1 MSALVFGRY
10 EILGPLGG
18 RGSTRAY
25 KAKSIGVE
33 GFEKEVVVWRI
44 RGEANS
50 GSTSHEQMI
59 AEAKRAALLSHANI
73 AQVLDVGVESGDCFV
88 ATEYVAGG
96 SLASL
101 LAQRPLPWRIIA
113 HIAVQVA
120 NALDYAHARRDASQR
135 LLGIVHR
142 GVSPHRILL
151 STAGGVKLTGFGTT
165 WPRRT
170 ELAEH
175 ETRYCSPEQLGG
187 EPLDGRSDVYSLGL
201 VVKQGIS
208 RDIPIEIERA
218 LSHAL
223 ERYPEDRPTAGE
235 LRDALR
241 NALHE
246 RGEWV
251 RPAEVARLVS
261 DSASASGSASDSA
274 SDRVSASASV
284 SDSVSASVSASVS
297 VSASD
302 SVSASV
308 SASVSVS
315 DRVGALV
322 SVAGALEGCGALYA
336 AIDHLEAAIE
346 AQNLDRLEDVATTL
360 LLYERFGE
368 LCLQA
373 HVGDRGAPT
382 MIAGLD
388 LADGVGRD
396 DCFNRLCALLAALL
410 AQADR
415 IDESR
420 EWRERAHQVAIARN

>member
-1 MSALVFGRY
+1 VSALDLVFGRY

-50 GSTSHEQMI
+50 GSTSHETMI

-73 AQVLDVGVESGDCFV
+73 AQVLDVGVENGDCFV
-88 ATEYVAGG
+88 ATEYVAGA

-101 LAQRPLPWRIIA
+101 LTQQPLPWRIIT

-175 ETRYCSPEQLGG
+175 EMRYCSPEQLGG

-201 VVKQGIS
+201 VVQQGIS
-208 RDIPIEIERA
+208 RDHPIEIERA

-235 LRDALR
+235 FRDALR

-261 DSASASGSASDSA
+261 DSVSASDSA
-274 SDRVSASASV
+274 SDSV
-284 SDSVSASVSASVS
+284 SD
-297 VSASD
+297 
-302 SVSASV
+302 
-308 SASVSVS
+308 SVS

-322 SVAGALEGCGALYA
+322 SVAGALEGYGALYA

-360 LLYERFGE
+360 VLYERFGE

-415 IDESR
+415 LDESR
-420 EWRERAHQVAIARN
+420 EWRERAHQVAIAGN